1 LQVNIPP
8 DDLAKPPPPKS
19 EPSFELEPLPN
30 DLKYDFLDD
39 TKVYLVIIIIKLS
52 TREERLLGTLR
63 AHRLAIGYSLE
74 DLEVTRPTLCMHKI
88 NLEEDAKPFL
98 STIC

>member
-39 TKVYLVIIIIKLS
+39 TKVYILLLLS
-52 TREERLLGTLR
+52 LNFLLEKKDYYVL
-63 AHRLAIGYSLE
+63 
-74 DLEVTRPTLCMHKI
+74 
-88 NLEEDAKPFL
+88 
-98 STIC
+98 